1 MPAIHSI
8 VAAGG
13 EGLRFGGETPKQLVP
28 VLGRSILDWSIG
40 RLVERTEQVVV
51 ALPERLL
58 DDCPSS
64 FRHHPRVVWVAG
76 GRSRWRSVRRALE
89 ASCAGS
95 GDLVAVH
102 DGARPAVDAAD
113 LDALFAA
120 GRATG
125 AAILGRPV
133 ADTVKRVEADRIVG
147 TIDRRTL
154 FRAETPQVFR
164 RELLERAF
172 EAAARQGEEPT
183 DEAAAVERL
192 GDVDIVA
199 VAARSPK
206 PTTRACFLYIPNGVA
221 NNGWASTKLVTMGGS
236 KS

>member
-1 MPAIHSI
+1 MTVPAIHSI

-13 EGLRFGGETPKQLVP
+13 EGTRFGGETPKQLVR

-40 RLVERTEQVVV
+40 RLVERTERVVV

-64 FRHHPRVVWVAG
+64 FRDHPRVAWVAG
-76 GRSRWRSVRRALE
+76 GQSRWRSVRRALE
-89 ASCAGS
+89 ASRAGS

-102 DGARPAVDAAD
+102 DGARPAVDATD
-113 LDALFAA
+113 LDALFEAA
-120 GRATG
+120 RAAG

-133 ADTVKRVEADRIVG
+133 ADTVKRVEGDRVVG
-147 TIDRRTL
+147 TVDRRPL

-164 RELLERAF
+164 REVLERAL
-172 EAAARQGEEPT
+172 EAAAVQGAEPT

-199 VAARSPK
+199 VSARAPNPK
-206 PTTRACFLYIPNGVA
+206 VTTGADLE
-221 NNGWASTKLVTMGGS
+221 LVRLLLERS
-236 KS
+236 S